1 MKKESKGLSL
11 LKNLDLAIAG
21 VLLVVLIFLTFFGVA
36 RRYLFGKPLIW
47 MEEFQGLLFLW
58 ITFLGAGAAFRY
70 GSHVKIDMVLD
81 ALHGTAR
88 KVLEILDHIVE
99 FGVLIYFFYQCW
111 TYYFRMI
118 DTGKKTDQLRWTYD
132 KAYWAVPVG
141 AILMILSFLISIYLT
156 YFRKPKEEET
166 AVKEVA

>member
-21 VLLVVLIFLTFFGVA
+21 VLLVALIFLTFFGVA

-88 KVLEILDHIVE
+88 KVVEIIDESIIV
-99 FGVLIYFFYQCW
+99 VLF
-111 TYYFRMI
+111 
-118 DTGKKTDQLRWTYD
+118 DNGSKKTLLSSHPMIKRLP
-132 KAYWAVPVG
+132 KPG
-141 AILMILSFLISIYLT
+141 A
-156 YFRKPKEEET
+156 E
-166 AVKEVA
+166 A

>member
-70 GSHVKIDMVLD
+70 GSHVKIDMVLTLFT
-81 ALHGTAR
+81 ALPVKFSR
-88 KVLEILDHIVE
+88 
-99 FGVLIYFFYQCW
+99 
-111 TYYFRMI
+111 
-118 DTGKKTDQLRWTYD
+118 
-132 KAYWAVPVG
+132 YW
-141 AILMILSFLISIYLT
+141 ITLLSSEYLSISSISAGLT
-156 YFRKPKEEET
+156 TSE
-166 AVKEVA
+166 